1 MGATN
6 NKYRSSTAILVAV
19 TYAAVMS
26 AEVWNEKT
34 VVTVA
39 SMTGAGTLNLEV
51 NERTTAGD
59 TLLVKASADATGRT
73 LTFGTGF
80 TAAPYAIASS
90 KSVAISFVYD
100 GSKFVQ
106 AAAPSVLN

>member
-6 NKYRSSTAILVAV
+6 NKYRSSAAALFAVAF
-19 TYAAVMS
+19 AATMTT
-26 AEVWNEKT
+26 EVWNEKNI
-34 VVTVA
+34 VTVGN
-39 SMTGAGTLNLEV
+39 MTGAGTLNLEV

-59 TLLVKASADATGRT
+59 LLIVKASADATGRT

-80 TAAPYAIASS
+80 TAVPYAIASS

-106 AAAPSVLN
+106 VGAPAVLN